1 MAFFAV
7 QIWTGSEG
15 KFLSLARKK
24 ELAPSVR
31 MFWPRR
37 NLRIRRRGVWRD
49 SLAPIFPSYVFI
61 QSEALDPE
69 LYYAL
74 KRTSGFIRFLPSN
87 ESAKPMDKKDQDL
100 LTHFL
105 SFGEIVDRSL
115 VSFDENKRIRV
126 LSGPLKGL
134 EGRITKV
141 DRRKGRAKVRLELYA
156 DSFDVDFGFEV
167 MEALPNPPAEVEN
180 GDGGSGT

>member
-24 ELAPSVR
+24 EIPPSVR
-31 MFWPRR
+31 LFWPRR

-49 SLAPIFPSYVFI
+49 SLAPIFPSYVFV
-61 QSEALDPE
+61 QTEELDPE
-69 LYYAL
+69 LYRAL
-74 KRTSGFIRFLPSN
+74 KRTNGFVRFLPSN
-87 ESAKPMDKKDQDL
+87 ESVKPMDKKDQDL

-105 SFGEIVDRSL
+105 SFGEIVNRSL
-115 VSFDENKRIRV
+115 VAFDENKRIRV
-126 LSGPLKGL
+126 ISGPLKGL

-167 MEALPNPPAEVEN
+167 MEALTGTPATPKNN
-180 GDGGSGT
+180 GTAT